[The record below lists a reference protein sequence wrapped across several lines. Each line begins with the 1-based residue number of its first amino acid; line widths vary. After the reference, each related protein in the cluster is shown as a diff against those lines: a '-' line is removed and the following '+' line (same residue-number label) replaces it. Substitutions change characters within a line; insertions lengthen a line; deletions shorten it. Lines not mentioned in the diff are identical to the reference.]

1 MNTRARMTRQGDD
14 MSQVHRSVRD
24 VVLAGILAI
33 PAAPVLAQQQPAQ
46 ESIEEVVVT
55 GIRYS
60 LEQSMEQKRKA
71 STVVEVVSAEDIGK
85 LPDKD
90 VADALQRV
98 PGVNISSAAGGEGGF
113 DENDRVSIRGT
124 SPSLTQTLVNGHTV
138 ASGDIRHLMISPMK
152 VSPGA
157 PAVAW

>member
-1 MNTRARMTRQGDD
+1 
-14 MSQVHRSVRD
+14 MSQVHRSVRA
-24 VVLAGILAI
+24 VVLAGILAM
-33 PAAPVLAQQQPAQ
+33 PAASGWAQQQPAQ

-71 STVVEVVSAEDIGK
+71 ATVVEVVSAEEIGK
-85 LPDKD
+85 LPDKN

-138 ASGDIRHLMISPMK
+138 
-152 VSPGA
+152 
-157 PAVAW
+157 